1 MKTLILV
8 RHAKS
13 SWKDRTLPDKE
24 RPLNK
29 RGERAARQM
38 GRRLAKRAGRP
49 ALIIS
54 SPALRALRT
63 ARLLARRL
71 DYSRRSIMIETCL
84 YAHPLGDLLRIV
96 QSLNDRYAHV
106 MLIGHNPE
114 LTELAEHFCTAIM
127 RMPTCAA
134 ASLTF
139 DVASWADVNRQSLAR
154 MKFEY
159 PKRKRA

>member
-13 SWKDRTLPDKE
+13 SWSDRSLPDQE

-29 RGERAARQM
+29 RGERAARHL
-38 GRRLAKRAGRP
+38 GRRLAKRARRP
-49 ALIIS
+49 ALIVS
-54 SPALRALRT
+54 SPAQRALRT

-71 DYSRRSIMIETCL
+71 DYSGRSIVIETDL
-84 YAHPLGDLLRIV
+84 YAHPVSDLLRVV
-96 QSLNDRYAHV
+96 QSLSDQYACV

-114 LTELAEHFCTAIM
+114 FTELARRFCPRIT

-134 ASLTF
+134 ATLTF
-139 DVASWADVNRQSLAR
+139 DVRSWADVSRQSVAR

-159 PKRKRA
+159 PKRKRK